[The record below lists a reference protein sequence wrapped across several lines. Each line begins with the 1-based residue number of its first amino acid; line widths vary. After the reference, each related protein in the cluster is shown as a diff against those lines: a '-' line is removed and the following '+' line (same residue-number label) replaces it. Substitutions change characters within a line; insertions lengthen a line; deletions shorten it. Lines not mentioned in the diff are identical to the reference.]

1 MLKGRVHS
9 IESMGLV
16 DGPGVRTVVFLQGC
30 KLRCA
35 YCHNPDTW
43 AMEGGNEMTP
53 EELLKKIMRFK
64 PYFEKS
70 GGGVTFSGG
79 DPLLQPEFLLEML
92 KLCKE
97 EGIHTA
103 IDTSGYGFGD
113 YDEILENADLV
124 LLDIKHVDDFGY
136 KNLTGRS
143 KHGFDQFV
151 EAINKSSVKVWIRH
165 VVVPGMTDS
174 PEHIEKLQEIIK
186 GIKNVEKVELLPYHT
201 LGVQKYEKLGMPY
214 RLKDLEPMDK
224 KQTKEYERQINE
236 NIKQTKDDK
245 KDTNESIRYA

>member
-1 MLKGRVHS
+1 MLTGRVHS

-43 AMEGGNEMTP
+43 AMSGGTETTP
-53 EELLKKIMRFK
+53 EELLRKIMRFK
-64 PYFEKS
+64 PYFERS

-97 EGIHTA
+97 NEIHTA
-103 IDTSGYGFGD
+103 IDTAGYGFGE
-113 YDEILENADLV
+113 YDEILSYADLV

-143 KHGFDQFV
+143 KHGLDQFLK
-151 EAINKSSVKVWIRH
+151 ALDRSNTKVWIRH
-165 VVVPGMTDS
+165 VVVPGITDGK
-174 PEHIEKLQEIIK
+174 EHMERLEEIIK
-186 GIKNVEKVELLPYHT
+186 VIKNVEKVELLPYHT
-201 LGVQKYEKLGMPY
+201 LGVQKYEKLGIPY
-214 RLKDLEPMDK
+214 RLIELEPMDK
-224 KQTKEYERQINE
+224 KQVKEFEDKINKE
-236 NIKQTKDDK
+236 IM
-245 KDTNESIRYA
+245 YA

>member
-30 KLRCA
+30 KLRCS

-43 AMEGGNEMTP
+43 ATDGGTEYTP
-53 EELLKKIMRFK
+53 EELLRKIMRFK
-64 PYFEKS
+64 PYFERS

-97 EGIHTA
+97 KGIHTA
-103 IDTSGYGFGD
+103 LDTAGYGFGQ
-113 YDEILENADLV
+113 YDEILQYTDLV
-124 LLDIKHVDDFGY
+124 LLDIKHVDDIGY

-143 KHGFDQFV
+143 KHGLDQFL
-151 EAINKSSVKVWIRH
+151 EALERSNTKVWIRH
-165 VVVPGMTDS
+165 VVVPGITDS
-174 PEHIEKLQEIIK
+174 EEHIEKLKEIIK
-186 GIKNVEKVELLPYHT
+186 TIKNVEKVELLPYHT
-201 LGVQKYEKLGMPY
+201 LGVQKYEKLGIRY
-214 RLKDLEPMDK
+214 RLENVEPMDK
-224 KQTKEYERQINE
+224 EYTKKLEKQLNDFLK
-236 NIKQTKDDK
+236 
-245 KDTNESIRYA
+245 YA